1 MARRP
6 LKRTIQA
13 PNGDKFR
20 FEWHGGEYL
29 DVYRVGEKYP
39 FEVANLTPKGG
50 GPLPEFTVEEFT
62 AEIDRMKAALVE
74 ENGAERGWLEELSW
88 RAQQAY
94 DV

>member
-29 DVYRVGEKYP
+29 DVYRVGQKYP
-39 FEVANLTPKGG
+39 FHVENMTRHGE
-50 GPLPEFTVEEFT
+50 LPEFTVEEFT